1 MFTYRIIP
9 LNEDEVIIWFHG
21 DLDIEITEIMDEEIL
36 PTLKPF
42 HNIDINLSEVPFVDS
57 TGIGL
62 LINLI
67 DSLKKDK
74 VQVKIKISAIQPQ
87 VKDIFDI
94 IQLSDILGEE
104 LFCS

>member
-1 MFTYRIIP
+1 MFTFELTK
-9 LNEDEVIIWFHG
+9 LNTEEVSISFYG
-21 DLDIEITEIMDEEIL
+21 DLDIEVTEIMVEEIYPSLL
-36 PTLKPF
+36 PFNK
-42 HNIDINLSEVPFVDS
+42 IDINLSEVPFVDS

-67 DSLKKDK
+67 DSLKKEK
-74 VQVKIKISAIQPQ
+74 KSIRLSRVQPQ

-104 LFCS
+104 IFQ